1 MQKKIMLLGGN
12 FYQMTATKAAKRLD
26 CHVISVDYLPD
37 NPAHKYADEYHNV
50 STIDKDAVLDL
61 AKKLH
66 IDGIWSYASD
76 VSAPTAAYVAE
87 KMGLP
92 TNPYN
97 SVNILTHKDL
107 MRDFLSKHNFNVPQG
122 KGFNDYV
129 EAYEYYK
136 SLDSIVMVKPVDSSG
151 SKGVIKVTKKEEFK
165 DAFDIAMSF
174 SISKKIIVEEFLE
187 RDGYQIAGDAFIVNG
202 KIKFAGLMDEHF
214 DKLCNPLVPIG
225 ESYPTTLSNDRREIA
240 ISEIQRLMSLLG
252 MKMGAINLDFM
263 FDKRGKLYILE
274 IGPRNG
280 GNLITDAI
288 KEASDVDLAEY
299 TIKSAVGIS
308 CDDLKEQKVK
318 QYVASYV
325 IHSLQDGVYEGLWI
339 NDEIKDDVVQLD
351 MFINVGDEIK
361 RFENGGC
368 GIGAALIKF
377 DTIEEMNQRMDNM
390 EKYIKVKNAV
400 L

>member
-1 MQKKIMLLGGN
+1 
-12 FYQMTATKAAKRLD
+12 
-26 CHVISVDYLPD
+26 
-37 NPAHKYADEYHNV
+37 
-50 STIDKDAVLDL
+50 
-61 AKKLH
+61 
-66 IDGIWSYASD
+66 
-76 VSAPTAAYVAE
+76 
-87 KMGLP
+87 
-92 TNPYN
+92 
-97 SVNILTHKDL
+97 

-151 SKGVIKVTKKEEFK
+151 GKGVIKVTKESEFK

-174 SISKKIIVEEFLE
+174 SI
-187 RDGYQIAGDAFIVNG
+187 
-202 KIKFAGLMDEHF
+202 
-214 DKLCNPLVPIG
+214 
-225 ESYPTTLSNDRREIA
+225 
-240 ISEIQRLMSLLG
+240 
-252 MKMGAINLDFM
+252 
-263 FDKRGKLYILE
+263 
-274 IGPRNG
+274 
-280 GNLITDAI
+280 LITDAI

-299 TIKSAVGIS
+299 TIKSAVVIS

-325 IHSLQDGVYEGLWI
+325 IHSLQDGIYEGLWI
-339 NDEIKDDVVQLD
+339 NDEIKDDIIQMD

-377 DTIEEMNQRMDNM
+377 DTIEEMNYSMDNM
-390 EKYIKVKNAV
+390 EKYIKVKTA